1 MEQYN
6 CNWGMQSNVVLRAAR
21 DSIPNADWLLF
32 FCRTIHFALVFNRD
46 IMGNLEGHL
55 DEDYVGDLVGT
66 LDGDIVVDF
75 VVWMILLGFWKA
87 T

>member
-1 MEQYN
+1 MQIGSYSFVEQYT
-6 CNWGMQSNVVLRAAR
+6 LH
-21 DSIPNADWLLF
+21 WLL
-32 FCRTIHFALVFNRD
+32 D

-75 VVWMILLGFWKA
+75 VLWMILLGFWKA

>member
-6 CNWGMQSNVVLRAAR
+6 CNWGMQSNVVLRA
-21 DSIPNADWLLF
+21 S
-32 FCRTIHFALVFNRD
+32 RTIHFALVFNRD

-75 VVWMILLGFWKA
+75 VLWMILLGFWKA